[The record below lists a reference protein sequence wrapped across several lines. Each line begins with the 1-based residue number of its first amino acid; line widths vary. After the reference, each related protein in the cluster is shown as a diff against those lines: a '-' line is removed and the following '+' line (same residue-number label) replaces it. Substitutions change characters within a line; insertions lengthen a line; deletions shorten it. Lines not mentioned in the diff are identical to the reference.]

1 MAAGSSRAAAQNAEE
16 PAWLQTVQDKMD
28 AARAEVEQLIAA
40 VDMVRLQLQQE
51 QLSQYDDVRQ
61 QAAKLT
67 PASEPP
73 AAFQTNWL
81 WLIDPPSD
89 GYSAPK
95 LTEVLPEFLL
105 SDAAKAFMV
114 RNNVTYY
121 NWSTTDVIKWSMN
134 MSISRKLMDHSTQ
147 VVTGFNSDSE
157 ALPFKALWDDD
168 VEASAVG
175 GDGLDAT
182 AVAYPDLAA
191 HASHTNALQPDWVPW
206 LGDARVYT
214 PGRGW
219 FYPWLGCRCS
229 WPCTQLCWWQMMSC
243 GLYQYVAIAWSVTTI
258 AFELTV
264 LDAIVVDDFIAKV
277 PDRIV
282 TWSDYAYLN
291 TSVASRVA
299 TLFVYFVFPWIVAG
313 FVFSPSL
320 SPFGNLHAYYN
331 GELPGVARGAR
342 AGVQGARPGGG
353 IQHVVPFWQTSIR
366 TIMVSLP
373 KVLGERGP
381 PTYRRLSGVIP
392 AIRDLSIAHP
402 IAIDGC
408 TRRIQQLRILRHV
421 ILGCH
426 RRASYGHYP
435 SLPAI
440 LGASDYSAGVRGEL
454 DQHLRG
460 VPRLP
465 VHSPISGV
473 RIVLRGV
480 PVLPAAGY
488 DC

>member
-1 MAAGSSRAAAQNAEE
+1 MGAHFIAAAPDAEE
-16 PAWLQTVQDKMD
+16 PSWLQTARDKMD
-28 AARAEVEQLIAA
+28 AARAEVEQLKAA
-40 VDMVRLQLQQE
+40 VDTVKQQLQQE
-51 QLSQYDDVRQ
+51 QRSQYDHLQ
-61 QAAKLT
+61 QRAAKLT
-67 PASEPP
+67 AALEPP
-73 AAFQTNWL
+73 AAFQSNWL

-121 NWSTTDVIKWSMN
+121 NWSTTDVIKWSMC

-168 VEASAVG
+168 VEESAVG

-206 LGDARVYT
+206 LGEARVYT

-282 TWSDYAYLN
+282 SWSDYANLN
-291 TSVASRVA
+291 KSIASRVA
-299 TLFVYFVFPWIVAG
+299 TLFVYFIFPWFVVG
-313 FVFSPSL
+313 FLWAKSSTA
-320 SPFGNLHAYYN
+320 FGNLHAYYN
-331 GELPGVARGAR
+331 GEPPWGCQGSQGRD
-342 AGVQGARPGGG
+342 AGSKAGWWYPACRP
-353 IQHVVPFWQTSIR
+353 IFANLHT
-366 TIMVSLP
+366 L
-373 KVLGERGP
+373 
-381 PTYRRLSGVIP
+381 LS
-392 AIRDLSIAHP
+392 
-402 IAIDGC
+402 
-408 TRRIQQLRILRHV
+408 
-421 ILGCH
+421 
-426 RRASYGHYP
+426 RRACQRCYG
-435 SLPAI
+435 SETL
-440 LGASDYSAGVRGEL
+440 SACR
-454 DQHLRG
+454 
-460 VPRLP
+460 
-465 VHSPISGV
+465 
-473 RIVLRGV
+473 
-480 PVLPAAGY
+480 
-488 DC
+488 